1 MHCTRSAGASQV
13 TAPRRSLR
21 SPGAI
26 GNGKT
31 VKWSP
36 PIHTLVHK
44 VSDISIEADVL
55 AENRK
60 LGQDNLRHLRS
71 HGVRSLDVMGSIGS
85 GKTLLITKMAVEM
98 KKKGLR
104 PAVLAGDVTGED
116 DFSRFQAAGIPAV
129 NVNTG
134 KECHLDAH
142 LVDHALDKLDLDSID
157 FLFIENVGNL
167 VCPADFPLGTDMR
180 MVVISVTEGDDMIRK
195 QPLIFVDSDIAVL
208 NKIDLLPYV
217 DINVDLLDR
226 DYSKVKNGAKLHR
239 TSAKTLE
246 GLDQL
251 FRAIDID
258 L

>member
-1 MHCTRSAGASQV
+1 M
-13 TAPRRSLR
+13 
-21 SPGAI
+21 
-26 GNGKT
+26 
-31 VKWSP
+31 
-36 PIHTLVHK
+36 HK

-60 LGQDNLRHLRS
+60 LGHDNHHHLRS

-104 PAVLAGDVTGED
+104 PAVLAGDVTGQD
-116 DFSRFQAAGIPAV
+116 DFDRFRAAGIPAV

-142 LVDHALDKLDLDSID
+142 LVGDALEDLNLDDID

-167 VCPADFPLGTDMR
+167 VCPADFPLGTDTR

-195 QPLIFVDSDIAVL
+195 QPMIFVDSDIAVL
-208 NKIDLLPYV
+208 NKIDLLPHV
-217 DINVDLLDR
+217 DIDVGLLDR
-226 DYSKVKNGAKLHR
+226 DYAKVKKGARLYR
-239 TSAKTLE
+239 TSAKTAE

-251 FRAIDID
+251 FKALNIE